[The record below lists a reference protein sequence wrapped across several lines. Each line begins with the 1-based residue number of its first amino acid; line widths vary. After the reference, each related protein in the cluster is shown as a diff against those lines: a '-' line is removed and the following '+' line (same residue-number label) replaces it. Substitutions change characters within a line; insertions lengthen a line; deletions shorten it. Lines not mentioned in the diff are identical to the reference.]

1 MHDAPAVRWFAPG
14 SFEPEHHFYTR
25 VLNAQIHP
33 LVRFFLNLGNDRIV
47 ERYCHLKPRVDR
59 ATLAALLNEQPRH
72 LRWAGCDLMHVTTED
87 GHRQMVV
94 IETNSCP
101 SGQKSMPLFDDLQE
115 QGGYRTLVENAFV
128 GSLLKR
134 RLPDGEVAVI
144 YDKNE
149 MEATG
154 YAAALADVLGSPVLC
169 ARFRHDDPDPPV
181 RFDDGQMMVRD
192 ADRWIPVRAAL
203 RYVTQRPW
211 DRLPIHARTAILNPS
226 VVCLAGGRNKAVAA
240 KAYDLFNARHVRH
253 GLGIRTP
260 MTIRDVGLSDVPLW
274 VESMGGL
281 AVVKVPY
288 SNAGQGV
295 YTLTNPAE
303 LDDFMALEHR
313 YDRFIVQGLIG
324 NAGWSSTTPHGRFY
338 HVGTVPNR
346 HGQIYVSDVRMMVCA
361 SPDGFR
367 PLAIYARR
375 AHDPLIE
382 TLDAGKRS
390 WDMLGTNL
398 SFRRPDGSWDTETSR
413 LMLMDNRDFN
423 RLGLGLDELIEAYVQ
438 TVMSVVAIDRM
449 AEQLFN
455 SRGRFR
461 MRLFKS
467 LNDDPRLLSEIML

>member
-1 MHDAPAVRWFAPG
+1 MG
-14 SFEPEHHFYTR
+14 
-25 VLNAQIHP
+25 L
-33 LVRFFLNLGNDRIV
+33 
-47 ERYCHLKPRVDR
+47 
-59 ATLAALLNEQPRH
+59 
-72 LRWAGCDLMHVTTED
+72 
-87 GHRQMVV
+87 
-94 IETNSCP
+94 
-101 SGQKSMPLFDDLQE
+101 
-115 QGGYRTLVENAFV
+115 
-128 GSLLKR
+128 LLKR

-154 YAAALADVLGSPVLC
+154 YAAALADVLGQRVLC
-169 ARFRHDDPDPPV
+169 ARFRHDDDDPPV
-181 RFDDGQMMVRD
+181 RFDDGLMSVRAED
-192 ADRWIPVRAAL
+192 GTWIPIRAAM

-211 DRLPIHARTAILNPS
+211 DRLPLHARTAILNPS

-240 KAYDLFNARHVRH
+240 KAYDMFNARHLLH

-260 MTIRDVGLSDVPLW
+260 LTIRDVSLSEVPLW

-295 YTLTNPAE
+295 YTLTNAKE
-303 LDDFMALEHR
+303 LHDFMGLEHR

-346 HGQIYVSDVRMMVCA
+346 HSQIYVSDLRMMICA
-361 SPDGFR
+361 GPEGFR
-367 PLAIYARR
+367 PLAVYARR
-375 AHDPLIE
+375 AQDPLTA

-390 WDMLGTNL
+390 WDQLGTNL
-398 SFRRPDGSWDTETSR
+398 SYRRADGTWDTETGR

-438 TVMSVVAIDRM
+438 TVMAVVAIDRM
-449 AEQLFN
+449 ADQLYN

-461 MRLFKS
+461 MRLFQS
-467 LNDDPRLLSEIML
+467 LNDDQRLLNEIML